1 MLLIIPS
8 VIVWDGNQNR
18 DRTLAF
24 AVMNT
29 LGKSRST
36 EFVNLPAFSGEFHA
50 VLFLMYFMRC
60 LSVIISFHN
69 GVSVSKNI
77 FQSVRIQ
84 IFVETDNREN
94 SCKFGLCD
102 RVEVINIGFITEKE
116 ENEINKYIQSV
127 AGGSKYNPIN

>member
-8 VIVWDGNQNR
+8 VIVWNGNQDR

-24 AVMNT
+24 AVMNAF
-29 LGKSRST
+29 GKSRST

-50 VLFLMYFMRC
+50 VLFLMYFMRG

-69 GVSVSKNI
+69 GVLISKNI

-84 IFVETDNREN
+84 IFVETDNGEN

-102 RVEVINIGFITEKE
+102 RVKIINIGFITERLLPS
-116 ENEINKYIQSV
+116 IRTMD
-127 AGGSKYNPIN
+127 GFWCL